1 MIRIRVFITA
11 TLTNTR
17 MLEAT
22 PPPLN
27 GLAARRAH
35 HPKVESSDLAQLE
48 SGAWLEHRIH
58 NPEVGSSSLPSDI
71 HCLRLVIS
79 IFELLLS
86 SGMPDL
92 DLACRKFDQ
101 GIEGSATG
109 PTDFKVKVRSGATSG
124 ASHQ

>member
-11 TLTNTR
+11 ALTNTR

-58 NPEVGSSSLPSDI
+58 NPMHVRVIHTLSLKTLFCGKSTGA
-71 HCLRLVIS
+71 LRVAIS
-79 IFELLLS
+79 PERRIF
-86 SGMPDL
+86 GD
-92 DLACRKFDQ
+92 
-101 GIEGSATG
+101 
-109 PTDFKVKVRSGATSG
+109 VNNGAY
-124 ASHQ
+124 

>member
-35 HPKVESSDLAQLE
+35 HPKVESSDLAQPEL
-48 SGAWLEHRIH
+48 GAWLEHRIH
-58 NPEVGSSSLPSDI
+58 NPEVDQPAFN
-71 HCLRLVIS
+71 R
-79 IFELLLS
+79 
-86 SGMPDL
+86 L
-92 DLACRKFDQ
+92 DLHARGF
-101 GIEGSATG
+101 E
-109 PTDFKVKVRSGATSG
+109 
-124 ASHQ
+124 SHTLHF